1 MANQAINGVN
11 DAWEFDMRRFIMAV
25 LALLFLSGASQVQ
38 ANALGGAA
46 VGAVGGAVVGGPV
59 GAVVGG
65 VGGAVVG
72 SHIHHGHWWHHH
84 YYRR

>member
-1 MANQAINGVN
+1 MSKECNGVN
-11 DAWEFDMRRFIMAV
+11 DAWEFDMRRFFAAV
-25 LALLFLSGASQVQ
+25 LALLFIGGATGAD
-38 ANALGGAA
+38 ANALGGA
-46 VGAVGGAVVGGPV
+46 VIGGVGGAVVGGPV